1 MCLRLIYIDNY
12 FMNFSRND
20 SVAKY
25 KQNLRLLWIEMF
37 EIMKLTA
44 RTLISEMFPLN
55 EENRYEL
62 QNRDNF
68 TI

>member
-1 MCLRLIYIDNY
+1 
-12 FMNFSRND
+12 MNFPRND

-25 KQNLRLLWIEMF
+25 KRNLRLLWIEMC